1 MRGKMRRKIPNT
13 AASIIASNAQHAMTH
28 SRNSLVFA
36 PGTPRALFTEE
47 IVEELACPILIPFAK
62 NLRIVA
68 TPEKT
73 TKMNTPQI
81 SCFYVHWLHD
91 YVREQGA
98 SPETVLGPLSGKE
111 TKPFYPMGE
120 WGQLLELASQALR
133 DPDLGLNFG
142 RTITP
147 HRFGVLGYLLHHCD
161 TLGHAFARMQ
171 QYQRLLF
178 HLQNSCLDKVGAH
191 HRLSWQLG
199 TACPNY
205 HEETFT
211 LASVLQF
218 ARTLTGQPIRLAEA
232 GLMNDASVE
241 TAALRD
247 FMQCPLR
254 FAQPMTSMSH
264 DLSLLTLVNVK
275 PDAAL
280 RAILEEQANAL
291 LGALPRQDEFII
303 AVRRCIVSLLQEG
316 EPTLARV
323 AARLHL
329 SARTLH
335 RRLAER
341 RLRFREL
348 LDATRRE
355 LAESYLQDGR
365 LSLAE
370 VALLLGYAEQSP
382 FTHAFKRWTGS
393 TPFDWRKRVMLPKS
407 E

>member
-1 MRGKMRRKIPNT
+1 M
-13 AASIIASNAQHAMTH
+13 
-28 SRNSLVFA
+28 
-36 PGTPRALFTEE
+36 
-47 IVEELACPILIPFAK
+47 
-62 NLRIVA
+62 
-68 TPEKT
+68 
-73 TKMNTPQI
+73 
-81 SCFYVHWLHD
+81 
-91 YVREQGA
+91 
-98 SPETVLGPLSGKE
+98 
-111 TKPFYPMGE
+111 
-120 WGQLLELASQALR
+120 
-133 DPDLGLNFG
+133 
-142 RTITP
+142 
-147 HRFGVLGYLLHHCD
+147 
-161 TLGHAFARMQ
+161 
-171 QYQRLLF
+171 
-178 HLQNSCLDKVGAH
+178 
-191 HRLSWQLG
+191 
-199 TACPNY
+199 
-205 HEETFT
+205 
-211 LASVLQF
+211 
-218 ARTLTGQPIRLAEA
+218 
-232 GLMNDASVE
+232 
-241 TAALRD
+241 
-247 FMQCPLR
+247 
-254 FAQPMTSMSH
+254 
-264 DLSLLTLVNVK
+264 
-275 PDAAL
+275 

-316 EPTLARV
+316 EPTLERV